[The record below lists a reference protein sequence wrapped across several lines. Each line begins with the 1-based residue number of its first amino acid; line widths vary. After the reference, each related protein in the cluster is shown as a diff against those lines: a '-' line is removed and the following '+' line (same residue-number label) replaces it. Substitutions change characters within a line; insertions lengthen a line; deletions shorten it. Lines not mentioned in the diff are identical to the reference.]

1 MKKKRTK
8 KKFSMS
14 MKSTLA
20 FIMFMLSACMIGML
34 VRVYYVAEVK
44 GEQYARRVLSQQS
57 YVSNPILYRRGEIT
71 DRNGTSLAVNV
82 KVYNLVVSPKT
93 ILNDA
98 ENKEF
103 TLQTIADV
111 FQLDRAQIEKDITDY
126 LAVHPESQYF
136 ILKKDM
142 FEDEI
147 APFKEIEEQ
156 AKEKY
161 RKKKKDETVNLIT
174 GTWFEEKY
182 KRRYPLGTTACDIIG
197 FAAGEKGAMGIEA
210 YYNDELTGSYGREY
224 GYYNSELELQRTVK
238 PAVDGNTV
246 ISSIDANVQAIVE
259 KKIKKLS
266 KDMGASNIAVIMMD
280 PNNGEIIAM
289 ASDKVY
295 DLNNPEN
302 LEAYYT
308 KEEIAA
314 LGASEKDEKKNELW
328 KNFCISG
335 TYEPGSTFKTFTVA
349 AALDEKAADPNTTYV
364 CEGEMQVSDRTI
376 GCANRVQHGT
386 VTPREALMESC
397 NCALMRMSFSLGAD
411 EFYKYVNQIY
421 GFGNKTGID
430 LIGEERGIT
439 HNRDKI
445 GIVEL
450 ATSCFGQTQNVTMVQ
465 MASAFCSLI
474 NGGYYYE
481 PHVVK
486 EIRTTGGSL
495 VYKNRGNLVRQTVTS
510 QTSDYI
516 RNWLFDTVKEGTAKP
531 AAIEGYDIGGKT
543 GTGETRNHD
552 GSGETSERDYIVSF
566 MGFAPVEDPQIVI
579 YVLIDRPQVEDQAHS
594 TYATEFAHDIMKETF
609 PFLGIYNSKA
619 GSEAGADDNNDT
631 SGAGADDN
639 NDESLAD
646 ANDGS
651 DGDDEN

>member
-1 MKKKRTK
+1 MKA
-8 KKFSMS
+8 
-14 MKSTLA
+14 TLTVILFA
-20 FIMFMLSACMIGML
+20 LSASMIAL
-34 VRVYYVAEVK
+34 LARVYYVSEVK
-44 GEQYARRVLSQQS
+44 GETYARRVLSQQS

-71 DRNGTSLAVNV
+71 DRNGTALAVNV
-82 KVYNLVVSPKT
+82 KIYNLAVSPKT

-98 ENKEF
+98 DNKEF
-103 TLQTIADV
+103 TLQTIADT
-111 FQLDRAQIEKDITDY
+111 FQLDRTQIEAEI
-126 LAVHPESQYF
+126 AAHPESQYL

-142 FEDEI
+142 SEDEI
-147 APFKEIEEQ
+147 APFQEIEEQ

-161 RKKKKDETVNLIT
+161 RKKKKEETVPIIT

-182 KRRYPLGTTACDIIG
+182 KRRYPLGATACDVIG
-197 FAAGEKGAMGIEA
+197 FVAGEHGAVGIES
-210 YYNDELTGSYGREY
+210 YYDNELVGSYGREY

-238 PAVDGNTV
+238 PATDGNTI
-246 ISSIDANVQAIVE
+246 ISSIDSNVQAIVE

-266 KDMGASNIAVIMMD
+266 KSMGASNIAVIMMN

-295 DLNNPEN
+295 DLNNPDN

-314 LGASEKDEKKNELW
+314 LGDSEKSEKRNELW
-328 KNFCISG
+328 KNFCISNM
-335 TYEPGSTFKTFTVA
+335 YEPGSTFKTFTVA
-349 AALDEKAADPNTTYV
+349 AALDEKAAAPGTTYV

-386 VTPREALMESC
+386 ITPREALMQSC
-397 NCALMRMSFSLGAD
+397 NCALMRMAFSLGAD
-411 EFYKYVNQIY
+411 SFYKYVNQVY
-421 GFGNKTGID
+421 GFGIKTGID
-430 LIGEERGIT
+430 LAGEERGIT
-439 HNRDKI
+439 HDRDKI
-445 GIVEL
+445 GKVEL
-450 ATSCFGQTQNVTMVQ
+450 ATSCFGQTQSVTMIQ

-481 PHVVK
+481 PHVVR

-495 VYKNRGNLVRQTVTS
+495 VYKNRGNMVRQTVTT

-516 RNWLFDTVKEGTAKP
+516 RNWLRDTVTDGTAKP

-543 GTGETRNHD
+543 GTGETRSQD
-552 GSGETSERDYIVSF
+552 GGGETSEKDYIVSF
-566 MGFAPVEDPQIVI
+566 MGFAPVDEPEIAI

-609 PFLGIYNSKA
+609 PFLGIYNSSPNSTAAPEDSGSQDGGSQDGGSEDA
-619 GSEAGADDNNDT
+619 GSQDGGSDNGDLNDNSSDNN
-631 SGAGADDN
+631 
-639 NDESLAD
+639 
-646 ANDGS
+646 GS
-651 DGDDEN
+651 DG